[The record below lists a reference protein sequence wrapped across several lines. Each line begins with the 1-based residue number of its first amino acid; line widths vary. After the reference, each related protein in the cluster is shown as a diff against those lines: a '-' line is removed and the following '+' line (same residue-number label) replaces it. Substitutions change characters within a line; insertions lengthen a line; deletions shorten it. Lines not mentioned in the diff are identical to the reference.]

1 MTTRELLDTLLA
13 AEDEDGAAKAVATF
27 EQAHGAAAEWVPVG
41 RENNRGTIEAS
52 SDPGRSLVERLTN
65 GIDAVLEAEHAD
77 HKGIPACRSPREAAV
92 AWLGVPDGGLSEMS
106 QGERRRLAQRVSI
119 KILPGSGRER
129 RLVEV
134 RDAGVGLTPD
144 QMPRTI
150 LSLSE
155 SNKVQKLYLAGAY
168 GQGGSSTFA
177 VSKATLIASRAGTSP
192 TVGFTVVRFLDLPP
206 DQYKIGHYV
215 YLTLEG
221 KVLETE
227 LPVAAFPAGTLVK
240 AFGYDLSSYPSPLGP
255 NSVYGLL
262 NQTLFDPVMPVW
274 LDDGV
279 QKYRRVIKG
288 SRNALNGAVDEG
300 DEGRGPKLSHNVKLF
315 YVALGES
322 GRIGIEYWVL
332 EQPSKENKRPT
343 AAFVNPNKPV
353 VLTLHGQSHA
363 ELPVALIRKNAELPF
378 LAQRLACHI
387 DCNFLSPTAKRSLF
401 VSNREDARRG
411 MVYDLIQQEL
421 IKVLRSDDELV
432 RLNKEAK
439 EEGLRERDEN
449 ALRRMRSE
457 VARLLRLQGI
467 EVAEGLGGQAAEGE
481 GDAPERPVR
490 PRPPRPPLQPI
501 ELHEPPT
508 FIRLVWDPE
517 AAITFYPQQRR
528 YIRIETDANSSYH
541 NPNKPE
547 ASRIN
552 IIAAGSGMTI
562 CGSTPLQG
570 GRMRAIFEGAPDAKA
585 GGEGKIRVELTRT
598 GLPVLSDERPF
609 RIVAPPPEKPKPQ
622 RLTLPRFDWR
632 PVNGPEDSRWTALG
646 WPENAAQVASS
657 AQMEEGVLVI
667 YYSTVFPKYA
677 TQRATF
683 EQRDAALAASFTSRY
698 EIWLAVHSLL
708 HYQDQQAAS
717 EQLKQLA
724 EDTPEVAEEQER
736 LERHRTATL
745 AAMFAAREVR
755 LPPEAV
761 EVE

>member
-1 MTTRELLDTLLA
+1 MTPEHLLDALLE
-13 AEDEDGAAKAVATF
+13 AEDENKASTAVAAF
-27 EQAHGAAAEWVPVG
+27 EQAHRDASLWVPVG

-65 GIDAVLEAEHAD
+65 GIDAVLEAEHVG
-77 HKGIPACRSPREAAV
+77 HKGMPACGSPREAAV
-92 AWLGVPDGGLSEMS
+92 AWLGVPQAGLSEMS

-119 KILPGSGRER
+119 KILPGGGRER
-129 RLVEV
+129 RLVEIH
-134 RDAGVGLTPD
+134 DAGVGLTSE

-150 LSLSE
+150 LSLGE

-177 VSKATLIASRAGTSP
+177 VSKATLIASRYGPSP
-192 TVGFTVVRFLDLPP
+192 KVGFTVVRFLDLPP
-206 DQYKIGHYV
+206 DRYKIGHYV
-215 YLTLEG
+215 YLTLDG
-221 KVLETE
+221 KVLEAEVPADT
-227 LPVAAFPAGTLVK
+227 FPTGTLVK
-240 AFGYDLSSYPSPLGP
+240 ALGYDLSSYPSPLGP

-262 NQTLFDPVMPVW
+262 NQTLFDPVMPIW

-300 DEGRGPKLSHNVKLF
+300 DEGRGPRLSHHVRLF
-315 YVALGES
+315 YVALGEF

-332 EQPSKENKRPT
+332 EQPTKENKRPT
-343 AAFVNPNKPV
+343 AAFVNPNKPI

-378 LAQRLACHI
+378 LAQRLTGHI
-387 DCNFLSPTAKRSLF
+387 DCNSLSPTAKRSLF

-421 IKVLRSDDELV
+421 VKVLRSDDELV

-439 EEGLRERDEN
+439 EEGFRARDEN
-449 ALRRMRSE
+449 ALRKMRSE

-467 EVAEGLGGQAAEGE
+467 EVAEGLGGQVAEGE
-481 GDAPERPVR
+481 GDTPQRPIR

-508 FIRLVWDPE
+508 FIRLVWDAE
-517 AAITFYPQQRR
+517 ATITFFPQQRR
-528 YIRIETDANSSYH
+528 YIRIETDANSTYH
-541 NPNKPE
+541 NANNPE

-552 IIAAGSGMTI
+552 IIAASEGITI

-570 GRMRAIFEGAPDAKA
+570 GRMRAIFEGAADAKM
-585 GGEGKIRVELTRT
+585 GHEGKVRVELTRT
-598 GLPVLSDERPF
+598 GLPVLADERPF
-609 RIVAPPPEKPKPQ
+609 RIVAPPPEKPKPR
-622 RLTLPRFDWR
+622 RLALPPFELR
-632 PVNGPEDSRWTALG
+632 PVNGLDDSHWRGLG
-646 WPENAAQVASS
+646 WPENPTQVASS
-657 AQMEEGVLVI
+657 AQMEEGILVI

-677 TQRATF
+677 TQRAIF
-683 EQRDAALAASFTSRY
+683 EQRDISLARSFTSRY

-724 EDTPEVAEEQER
+724 EDTPEVAEEHER
-736 LERHRTATL
+736 LERHRIATL
-745 AAMFAAREVR
+745 ASMFAAREVH
-755 LPPEAV
+755 LPS
-761 EVE
+761 EVGEGE

>member
-1 MTTRELLDTLLA
+1 VTTKELLDALLA
-13 AEDEDGAAKAVATF
+13 AEDEDKASSVVAAF
-27 EQAHGAAAEWVPVG
+27 EQAHAAVRWVPLG

-65 GIDAVLEAEHAD
+65 GIDAVLEAEHDD
-77 HKGIPACRSPREAAV
+77 HKGIPVCRSPRESAV
-92 AWLGVPDGGLSEMS
+92 SWLGVPEGGLSEMG
-106 QGERRRLAQRVSI
+106 QAERRRLAQRVAI
-119 KILPGSGRER
+119 KILPGSGREN

-134 RDAGVGLTPD
+134 RDAGMGLTAE
-144 QMPRTI
+144 QMPGTI

-177 VSKATLIASRAGTSP
+177 VSKATLIASRHGAQP
-192 TVGFTVVRFLDLPP
+192 AVGFTVVRFLDLPP

-215 YLTLEG
+215 YLTLDG
-221 KVLETE
+221 KVLEAE
-227 LPVAAFPAGTLVK
+227 VPVDVFPTGTVVK
-240 AFGYDLSSYPSPLGP
+240 AFGYDLSTYPSPLGP
-255 NSVYGLL
+255 TSIYGLL

-300 DEGRGPKLSHNVKLF
+300 DEGRGPRLSHNVRLF
-315 YVALGES
+315 YVALGEF
-322 GRIGIEYWVL
+322 GRVGIEYWVL
-332 EQPSKENKRPT
+332 ERPTKDNKRPT
-343 AAFVNPNKPV
+343 AAFVNPNKPI

-363 ELPVALIRKNAELPF
+363 ELPVGLIRKNAELPY
-378 LAQRLACHI
+378 LVQRLACHI
-387 DCNFLSPTAKRSLF
+387 DSNFLSPAAKRLLF

-421 IKVLRSDDELV
+421 VKVLRSDDELV

-457 VARLLRLQGI
+457 VARLLRLQGV
-467 EVAEGLGGQAAEGE
+467 EVAEGLGGQAVEGE
-481 GDAPERPVR
+481 GETPERPVR

-508 FIRLVWDPE
+508 FIRLVWQPD

-528 YIRIETDANSSYH
+528 YIRIETDANSTYH

-552 IIAAGSGMTI
+552 IIAAGAGVTI

-570 GRMRAIFEGAPDAKA
+570 GRMRAIFEAAADAKL
-585 GGEGKIRVELTRT
+585 GSEGRVRVELTRT
-598 GLPVLSDERPF
+598 GLPVLADERPF
-609 RIVAPPPEKPKPQ
+609 RIVALPPEKPKPR
-622 RLTLPRFDWR
+622 RLALPPFEVR
-632 PVNGPEDSRWTALG
+632 PVNGPEDSRWTDLG

-677 TQRATF
+677 AQRATF
-683 EQRDAALAASFTSRY
+683 EQRDAILAASFTSRY

-708 HYQDQQAAS
+708 YYQDQQAATD
-717 EQLKQLA
+717 QLKQLA
-724 EDTPEVAEEQER
+724 EDAPEVAEEQER

-745 AAMFAAREVR
+745 ASMFAAREVQ
-755 LPPEAV
+755 LPPETA
-761 EVE
+761 EAE